1 MMAFFK
7 PQRLEWED
15 IDGGLGEQLIDEI
28 WNFAND
34 YGYGEH
40 SFDSDDSLNNDLA
53 DFSEAWSVLMNY
65 TTDEKQVMAAL
76 SLICGAFYTSISR
89 DTILDALL
97 KSDTKK
103 NLVDVAFKVAAI
115 YFRYIELRN
124 RVQNAEEK

>member
-115 YFRYIELRN
+115 YCRYIELRN